1 LPRAL
6 NATKKNDE
14 KNLQKIQKQQL
25 PKHIDAQAVI
35 EAISPEKDVDGFHP
49 HNVGALATLKGA
61 EPLFAPCTPLGCIE
75 LLDRLNVPLKGCR
88 AVVVGRSNVVGLPL
102 VLLLLRRDAT
112 VTVCHSATR
121 DMASVVKDADV
132 VIAAAG
138 KAGLVKGEWVKP
150 GAVVIDVGTN
160 AVDDATKK
168 TGYRLVRD
176 CDFDG
181 CLAAG
186 VAGITPVPG
195 PMTIAMLLANTL
207 RAAELQ
213 DRVRT

>member
-1 LPRAL
+1 M
-6 NATKKNDE
+6 
-14 KNLQKIQKQQL
+14 
-25 PKHIDAQAVI
+25 DAQAVI
-35 EAISPEKDVDGFHP
+35 EAISPAKDVDGFHP

-61 EPLFAPCTPLGCIE
+61 DPLFAPCTPLGCIE

-102 VLLLLRRDAT
+102 ALLLLRRDAT

-121 DMASVVKDADV
+121 DMGSVVREADV

-138 KAGLVKGEWVKP
+138 KAGLVKGEWLKP

-160 AVDDATKK
+160 AVDDPSKK
-168 TGYRLVRD
+168 TGYRLVGD

-186 VAGITPVPG
+186 AGGVTPVPGGVG
-195 PMTIAMLLANTL
+195 PMTIALLLKNTL
-207 RAAELQ
+207 ESAKRHLK
-213 DRVRT
+213 